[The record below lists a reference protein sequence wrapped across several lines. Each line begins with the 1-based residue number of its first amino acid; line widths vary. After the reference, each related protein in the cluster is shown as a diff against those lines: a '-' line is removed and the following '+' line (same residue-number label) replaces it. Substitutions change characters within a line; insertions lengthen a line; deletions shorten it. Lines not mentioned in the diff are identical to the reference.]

1 MMLCWSF
8 DYKMPLKVKDFT
20 MRLMQVMSYLLLAA
34 GFTLKFPVILD
45 QWIINNARLL
55 MIFGLD
61 MQQATL
67 TQ

>member
-8 DYKMPLKVKDFT
+8 DYRMPQKVRDFT

-45 QWIINNARLL
+45 QWIIKNARVL
-55 MIFGLD
+55 MICGLD

>member
-1 MMLCWSF
+1 MMLFWSF
-8 DYKMPLKVKDFT
+8 DYRIPQKVRDFT

-45 QWIINNARLL
+45 QWILNNARVL
-55 MIFGLD
+55 MICGLD

>member
-1 MMLCWSF
+1 
-8 DYKMPLKVKDFT
+8 

-45 QWIINNARLL
+45 QWIIINARVL
-55 MIFGLD
+55 MICGLD

>member
-1 MMLCWSF
+1 MMLCWSI
-8 DYKMPLKVKDFT
+8 DYRMPQKVRDCT

-45 QWIINNARLL
+45 QWIINNARVL
-55 MIFGLD
+55 MICGLD

>member
-1 MMLCWSF
+1 
-8 DYKMPLKVKDFT
+8 
-20 MRLMQVMSYLLLAA
+20 MRVMQMMSYLLLAA

-45 QWIINNARLL
+45 QWINNNARLL

>member
-1 MMLCWSF
+1 MMLCWSV
-8 DYKMPLKVKDFT
+8 DYRMPQKVRDFT

-45 QWIINNARLL
+45 QWIINNARVL
-55 MIFGLD
+55 MICGLD

>member
-1 MMLCWSF
+1 
-8 DYKMPLKVKDFT
+8 

-45 QWIINNARLL
+45 QWILNNARVL
-55 MIFGLD
+55 MICGLD

>member
-1 MMLCWSF
+1 
-8 DYKMPLKVKDFT
+8 MPQKVRDFT

-45 QWIINNARLL
+45 QWIINNARVL
-55 MIFGLD
+55 MICGLD

>member
-1 MMLCWSF
+1 MMLCWSV
-8 DYKMPLKVKDFT
+8 DYRMPQKVRDLT

-45 QWIINNARLL
+45 QWIINNARVL
-55 MIFGLD
+55 MICGLD